1 MPKTSTS
8 GQGRRKGSQ
17 NKFTASVKEMII
29 GALQDAG
36 GQSYLARQAIEN
48 PAAFMSLI
56 GRVLPLQ
63 LAGDPNAPVAFEI
76 VWGPAREPQTPV
88 IEANAEESAADVAEA
103 EVVWGS
109 ANDAPSD

>member
-29 GALQDAG
+29 GALQDVG
-36 GQSYLARQAIEN
+36 GRDYLAAQALEN

-63 LAGDPNAPVAFEI
+63 LAGTADQPIAFEI
-76 VWGPAREPQTPV
+76 VWGPARSETPV
-88 IEANAEESAADVAEA
+88 IEANVEETTEIAEA

-109 ANDAPSD
+109 SSDAPSD